1 MSIWIYNN
9 CLRLI
14 ITNTLI
20 VFPLQTLSWVIL
32 WNLSG
37 AMVFFMLVCNN
48 WWLQKKS
55 GEITNI
61 SYFIDDLIE
70 TKHKE
75 IFMKILKILDS
86 LFDCCMKLL
95 D

>member
-1 MSIWIYNN
+1 MAS
-9 CLRLI
+9 
-14 ITNTLI
+14 
-20 VFPLQTLSWVIL
+20 
-32 WNLSG
+32 
-37 AMVFFMLVCNN
+37 
-48 WWLQKKS
+48 KKS

-61 SYFIDDLIE
+61 SYFIEDLIE